1 MQAAPSKVTSNLS
14 ISIQSG
20 IKDTGP
26 AQATSEVHMLKTQAL
41 KSWRNESYLKQGYDP
56 WRRGKEKEKEKGRD
70 GERDSEQAARMR
82 RRSGVIRQGEDL
94 KNKWAD

>member
-1 MQAAPSKVTSNLS
+1 MQTAVSKVTSNLG

-20 IKDTGP
+20 IKDMGP

-56 WRRGKEKEKEKGRD
+56 WRREGGKEGGREKGRD
-70 GERDSEQAARMR
+70 GGRER
-82 RRSGVIRQGEDL
+82 I
-94 KNKWAD
+94 

>member
-1 MQAAPSKVTSNLS
+1 MAKRVQAALSKVTSNLG

-56 WRRGKEKEKEKGRD
+56 RRRGRGEEEKRKERMEGGRE
-70 GERDSEQAARMR
+70 GGRER
-82 RRSGVIRQGEDL
+82 
-94 KNKWAD
+94 K

>member
-1 MQAAPSKVTSNLS
+1 MQAALSKVTSNLG

-56 WRRGKEKEKEKGRD
+56 RRRGREGGKEKGRD
-70 GERDSEQAARMR
+70 GRRESEGRL
-82 RRSGVIRQGEDL
+82 L
-94 KNKWAD
+94 K

>member
-1 MQAAPSKVTSNLS
+1 MQAALGKVTSNLG

-56 WRRGKEKEKEKGRD
+56 
-70 GERDSEQAARMR
+70 R
-82 RRSGVIRQGEDL
+82 RRRMGRRKRERKGWREGEKQRAASSNKKAIRGDQPR
-94 KNKWAD
+94 

>member
-1 MQAAPSKVTSNLS
+1 MGYYPKFSCRVAKRVQAAPSKVTSNLG

-20 IKDTGP
+20 IKDTRP

-56 WRRGKEKEKEKGRD
+56 WRRGGREGGKEKGRD
-70 GERDSEQAARMR
+70 GGRERNRGQAA
-82 RRSGVIRQGEDL
+82 
-94 KNKWAD
+94 

>member
-1 MQAAPSKVTSNLS
+1 MQAAPSEVTSNLG

-26 AQATSEVHMLKTQAL
+26 AQATSEVHMLKTRAL

-56 WRRGKEKEKEKGRD
+56 RRRGREGEKEEGRD
-70 GERDSEQAARMR
+70 GGRETEGRPLQ
-82 RRSGVIRQGEDL
+82 
-94 KNKWAD
+94 